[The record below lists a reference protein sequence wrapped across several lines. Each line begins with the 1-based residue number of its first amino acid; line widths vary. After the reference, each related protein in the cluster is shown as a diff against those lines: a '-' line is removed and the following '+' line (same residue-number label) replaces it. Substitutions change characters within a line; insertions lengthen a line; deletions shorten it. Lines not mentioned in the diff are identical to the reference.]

1 MKTYRL
7 ASFAALLLTVLTVA
21 FLAGPSAAQNQ
32 VYDSA
37 NPALAA
43 LTTDNLLATNSPVL
57 GSPGYTIEV
66 QGLLPAAFVLLDMS
80 TGPGDIPLPGFGA
93 LLINPAGLFAIR
105 TTVSQPFPG
114 GTAFFFFPI
123 PNDPALLGVSVYTQ
137 CGVFTAIQFTLTWG
151 LQTTLF

>member
-7 ASFAALLLTVLTVA
+7 VSLAAPLLTFA
-21 FLAGPSAAQNQ
+21 LAGPSAAQNQ

-57 GSPGYTIEV
+57 GNPGYTIEV
-66 QGLLPAAFVLLDMS
+66 QGLPPAAFVILDMA
-80 TGPGDIPLPGFGA
+80 TGPADIPLPGFGA

-123 PNDPALLGVSVYTQ
+123 PNNPALLGVSVYTQ
-137 CGVFTAIQFTLTWG
+137 CATFAGPTLALTWG
-151 LQTTLF
+151 LQTTIF